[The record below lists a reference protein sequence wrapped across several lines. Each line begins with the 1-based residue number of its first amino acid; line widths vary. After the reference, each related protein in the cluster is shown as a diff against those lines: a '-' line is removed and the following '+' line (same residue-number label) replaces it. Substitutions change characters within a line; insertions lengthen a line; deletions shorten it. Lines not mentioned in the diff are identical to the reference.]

1 MQEDWL
7 LIGKIVATQ
16 GIKGEMRVLSYSDF
30 PERFEEAG
38 TRWLS
43 LTETPH
49 PQNPPQPQQLLRGR
63 PLVGKQN
70 LYVVKLAGIDTP
82 EQAEALR
89 NYWVFVP
96 ASDRPAL
103 DEGEYHFGD
112 LIGCTVIHQETSA
125 TLGTVISIIPA
136 GNDLLEIQP
145 PNSESQPFLLPFV
158 AALVPAVD
166 LEQKIITALPP
177 KGLID

>member
-1 MQEDWL
+1 MEEDWL
-7 LIGKIVATQ
+7 LIGKIVSTQ

-43 LTETPH
+43 PTEIPN
-49 PQNPPQPQQLLRGR
+49 PKNPPQPQKLLRGR
-63 PLVGKQN
+63 PLAGKQN

-89 NYWVFVP
+89 NYWIFVP
-96 ASDRPAL
+96 ASDRPEL
-103 DEGEYHFGD
+103 DEDEYHFGD
-112 LIGCTVIHQETSA
+112 LIGCTVIHQETTA
-125 TLGTVISIIPA
+125 ILGTVISIIPA

-145 PNSESQPFLLPFV
+145 PDPDSQPFLLPFV
-158 AALVPAVD
+158 AALVPSVD
-166 LEQKIITALPP
+166 LERQIITALPP